1 MIGATLRRA
10 AVLLLLSWCA
20 LAGAQVRVPALRAP
34 VTDLTSTLTAGQRE
48 SLNTA
53 LRAFEARKG
62 SQVAVLIVPTT
73 QPESIE
79 QFGIR
84 VADQWKLGRK
94 KVDDGAILIIA
105 KDDRTLRIEVGYG
118 LEGAL
123 TDAASKRI
131 ISDFIVPRLR
141 QGDLFAAIKE
151 GVDRMMQVIDGES
164 LPAPTRTTTAE
175 VPDLREFLPFVLII
189 AFILGRAL
197 RGLTGR
203 LPAATL
209 TGGVVSVIGW
219 VVLGT
224 VISGVITG
232 VIAFIFTLIGSV
244 AGAPGVAGRRGWGGT
259 GGFGSGGWGGG
270 GGGGGGGGFGGG
282 GGGFGGG
289 GASGR
294 W

>member
-1 MIGATLRRA
+1 MIAATLRRA
-10 AVLLLLSWCA
+10 AGLLLLSWCA
-20 LAGAQVRVPALRAP
+20 LVGAQVPVPALRAP
-34 VTDLTSTLTAGQRE
+34 VTDLTSTLTTAQRE
-48 SLNTA
+48 SLDTA

-84 VADQWKLGRK
+84 VADRWKLGRK
-94 KVDDGAILIIA
+94 KIDDGAILIIA

-123 TDAASKRI
+123 TDATSKRI

-141 QGDLFAAIKE
+141 QGDFFAAVRE
-151 GVDRMMQVIDGES
+151 GVDRMMLVIDGES
-164 LPAPTRTTTAE
+164 LPAPTRAPTADS
-175 VPDLREFLPFVLII
+175 VDFKEFLPFVLII
-189 AFILGRAL
+189 AFVLGRAL

-209 TGGVVSVIGW
+209 TGGVVAVIGW

-224 VISGVITG
+224 VIAGVITG

-244 AGAPGVAGRRGWGGT
+244 AGAPGVAGRRGWGGP
-259 GGFGSGGWGGG
+259 GGFGSGGW
-270 GGGGGGGGFGGG
+270 GGGGGFGGG

>member
-164 LPAPTRTTTAE
+164 LPAPPRTPTADM
-175 VPDLREFLPFVLII
+175 PDLREFLPFVLII